1 MCDNTVENKNLQF
14 QFQFHKTDKISM
26 LGDFFPIQKYLTE
39 TVNQMICSYT
49 NSTWLKRNLQTRNF
63 EMVPIP
69 HLTQTMKLALNENMR
84 LILTWLT
91 QNLFN
96 TILYQNQN

>member
-1 MCDNTVENKNLQF
+1 
-14 QFQFHKTDKISM
+14 
-26 LGDFFPIQKYLTE
+26 
-39 TVNQMICSYT
+39 MICSYT
-49 NSTWLKRNLQTRNF
+49 SSPWLKQISQTRNF
-63 EMVPIP
+63 DMVPIP
-69 HLTQTMKLALNENMR
+69 HLTQTMLSEQMR

>member
-1 MCDNTVENKNLQF
+1 
-14 QFQFHKTDKISM
+14 
-26 LGDFFPIQKYLTE
+26 
-39 TVNQMICSYT
+39 MICSYT
-49 NSTWLKRNLQTRNF
+49 SSLWLKQISQTRNF
-63 EMVPIP
+63 DMVPIP
-69 HLTQTMKLALNENMR
+69 HLTQTMNLALSEQMR